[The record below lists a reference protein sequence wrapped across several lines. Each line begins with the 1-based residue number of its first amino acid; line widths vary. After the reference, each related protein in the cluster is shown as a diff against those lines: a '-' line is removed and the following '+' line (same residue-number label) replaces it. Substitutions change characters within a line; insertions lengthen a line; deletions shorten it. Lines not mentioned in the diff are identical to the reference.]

1 MKTLLLFLG
10 LIVILFS
17 CCNSR
22 GGEDLNT
29 HKIIDDFENQYIEF
43 LEIHLNQDL
52 KTKNQIRNG
61 YFAGFNWYM
70 FLLSGK
76 EEFKSIAKES
86 LDVLQNDLAHSPVY
100 PAGKHLLTSFGKG
113 FKVTNKDVYQKVLIQ
128 AANDLSVKFNQETG
142 RFDGEKQDII
152 TIESAM
158 NLELLFWIA
167 RETGEPVYY
176 NIASRHGE
184 TLINSYLDTYY
195 SSQFDSQKLKPL
207 VINCCVLLYKETGES
222 EYLQIAE
229 KSVLEV
235 FQKLNSVDSQKNTD
249 QKIYESGYDAAS
261 LAILASALYELSQF
275 SGKNK
280 YWYTDKAN
288 DIIDMLSVKSYF
300 DYENSPNNIP
310 NMKNA
315 EDYNKEPIL
324 SDIFFVKEFF
334 FLEALVKKRR
344 KAIT

>member
-1 MKTLLLFLG
+1 MKTFLLFLG
-10 LIVILFS
+10 LILVFFS
-17 CCNSR
+17 CSNSR

-29 HKIIDDFENQYIEF
+29 HEIIDDFINQYIEF

-52 KTKNQIRNG
+52 KTETQIRNG
-61 YFAGFNWYM
+61 YFAGFNWNM
-70 FLLSGK
+70 FFLSGK
-76 EEFKSIAKES
+76 EEFESIAKES
-86 LDVLQNDLAHSPVY
+86 LEVLENDLVNSPVY

-113 FKVTNKDVYQKVLIQ
+113 FKVTNKDCYQKVLIQ
-128 AANDLSVKFNQETG
+128 AANDLSVKFNQKTG

-167 RETGEPVYY
+167 RVTGEPVYY

-184 TLINSYLDTYY
+184 TLISSCLDTNY
-195 SSQFDSQKLKPL
+195 SSQFDSQKVKPL
-207 VINCCVLLYKETGES
+207 IINCCVLLYKETGES

-235 FQKLNSVDSQKNTD
+235 FQKLNSVDSQKITD
-249 QKIYESGYDAAS
+249 QKIDESGYDAAS

-280 YWYTDKAN
+280 YWYTDIAN
-288 DIIDMLSVKSYF
+288 KIIDMLSAKSYF
-300 DYENSPNNIP
+300 DYENSPNTVP

-315 EDYNKEPIL
+315 EDFNKEPVW
-324 SDIFFVKEFF
+324 SDVFFAKEFF

>member
-1 MKTLLLFLG
+1 MKTMLLFFG
-10 LIVILFS
+10 LILVFFS
-17 CCNSR
+17 CSHSR

-29 HKIIDDFENQYIEF
+29 HEIINNFENHYNLFQESY
-43 LEIHLNQDL
+43 LNQDFNYE
-52 KTKNQIRNG
+52 NQIRNG
-61 YFAGFNWYM
+61 YFAGFNWNM

-76 EEFKSIAKES
+76 KEFESTAKES
-86 LDVLQNDLAHSPVY
+86 LSVLENDLVNSPVY

-113 FKVTNKDVYQKVLIQ
+113 FKVTNKDCYQKVLIQ
-128 AANDLSVKFNQETG
+128 AAIDLSVKFNQETG

-167 RETGEPVYY
+167 RVTGEPVYY

-184 TLINSYLDTYY
+184 TLISSCLDTNY
-195 SSQFDSQKLKPL
+195 SSQFDSQKVKPL
-207 VINCCVLLYKETGES
+207 LINCCVLLYKETGES

-229 KSVLEV
+229 KTVSNVL
-235 FQKLNSVDSQKNTD
+235 QKLNSANPHSASQKIN
-249 QKIYESGYDAAS
+249 ESEYDIAS
-261 LAILASALYELSQF
+261 LAILASALYDLSQF

-280 YWYTDKAN
+280 QLYTGKAN
-288 DIIDMLSVKSYF
+288 EIIDLLSAKSYF
-300 DYENSPNNIP
+300 DYENSPNSVP
-310 NMKNA
+310 NMKDA
-315 EDYNKEPIL
+315 EDFSKEPIW
-324 SDIFFVKEFF
+324 SNIFFAKEFF